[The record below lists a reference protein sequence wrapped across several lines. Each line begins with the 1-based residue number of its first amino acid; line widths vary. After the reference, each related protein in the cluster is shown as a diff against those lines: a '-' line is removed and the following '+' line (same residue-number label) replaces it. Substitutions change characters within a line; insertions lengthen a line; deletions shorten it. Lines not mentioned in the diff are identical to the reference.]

1 MKKHFKLIFT
11 SFLFLGINL
20 SFSAQVKE
28 IKFSVM
34 GNCSMCENRIESA
47 LDIKGIELADW
58 DIATKIC
65 SVTFNS
71 NEIKE
76 DNIHRIIALAGHDTP
91 KYKAEDVKYQSLKP
105 CCQYKRI
112 YSE

>member
-1 MKKHFKLIFT
+1 MKKQFKLIFI

-34 GNCSMCENRIESA
+34 GNCSMCEKRIENA
-47 LDIKGIELADW
+47 LDIKGIVLADW
-58 DIATKIC
+58 DVSTKIC

-76 DNIHRIIALAGHDTP
+76 DNIHRTIALAGHDTP
-91 KYKAEDVKYQSLKP
+91 KYKAEDVKYQSLKS